1 MNTLPPMR
9 RGILK
14 EVLKIVFLFGFLG
27 FILII
32 IIHFSSKNPKKL
44 YLLNFNSTS
53 SIVSIY
59 ENWDSLYTKRLNQSE
74 TAKDDIL
81 SFQKSYD
88 FLRQYYNTSQANVVL
103 FEINKIFIKYNKNE
117 NIISVKDYAK
127 MKDLLRKIMLEN
139 QYKLTKIILDRDS
152 FSTKMVLLACFIFLV
167 ALLFSIYFSERLS
180 SKIAFPIKKISEV
193 LQCKPD
199 LNHKLKFPE
208 PETLEI
214 KFLTLELL
222 SLWKRLSDLHKKN
235 LKNLRIQ
242 RSAMNTVFDAMEDA
256 VVVIDSYGKIEHY
269 NKLFLSVIGAKD
281 SSLLFQIWYDVSL
294 SSQAYIHLRN
304 LVRKENF
311 EESYFWAIVEGN
323 ECIFRV
329 RKKYFYDED
338 MSKSG
343 FIIVLHNLNN
353 RYSSMQF
360 KETAIKLKSEQSSLS
375 I

>member
-9 RGILK
+9 RGILR

-32 IIHFSSKNPKKL
+32 IIHFSSKNPKNL
-44 YLLNFNSTS
+44 YLLNFKSTS
-53 SIVSIY
+53 SIVTMY
-59 ENWDSLYTKRLNQSE
+59 ENWDTLYTKRLNHSE
-74 TAKDDIL
+74 TTVEHVKN
-81 SFQKSYD
+81 FQISLD
-88 FLRQYYNTSQANVVL
+88 FLQNYYSTNQSYIVL
-103 FEINKIFIKYNKNE
+103 YEIKKIFSKYNNNE
-117 NIISVKDYAK
+117 NAIRVADYNK

-139 QYKLTKIILDRDS
+139 QYKLSKFIVDRDS
-152 FSTKMVLLACFIFLV
+152 FSNKMVLLACFIFLV

-214 KFLTLELL
+214 KFLTIELI

-256 VVVIDSYGKIEHY
+256 VVVVDSYGKIEHY

-281 SSLLFQIWYDVSL
+281 LSLLFQIWYDVSL

-304 LVRKENF
+304 LVRRENF
-311 EESYFWAIVEGN
+311 EESNFWAIVDGN

-329 RKKYFYDED
+329 RKRYFYDED

-353 RYSSMQF
+353 RFSSMQF
-360 KETAIKLKSEQSSLS
+360 KETAIKLKSEQGSHS